1 MTRKRLLL
9 IIVGLFLLI
18 SFPIGLLIS
27 KSVGNIPS
35 DDPKYGGEMQSNYR
49 IYSPV
54 IPENL
59 TFAGEQ
65 VPLDNYYVYEA
76 VDRELLVNTYWQ
88 SNLILMIKRAYRFFP
103 VIEPILARE
112 KVPDD
117 FKYLS
122 LIESSFM
129 NVSSPAGAAGFW
141 QFLKATGEH
150 FGLEINADVDE
161 RYDLEKSTVAA
172 CKYLKVMQKQFNSW
186 TCAAAA
192 YNMGEGGLKKQMDNQ
207 KQNNYWDLY
216 LNTETSRYVSR
227 ILSLKIIMEAP
238 TKYGL
243 FLRYSDLYQPIQ
255 MRKIEV
261 DSAISSLID
270 FSIAQ
275 KSNYRV
281 LKEFNAWLRSS
292 SLPNKTRKKYII
304 QLPEIG
310 FSSRSRQLS
319 GLSSKFAIYKAD
331 SISSK

>member
-1 MTRKRLLL
+1 MTRKRFFFILSGL
-9 IIVGLFLLI
+9 IILLAFPLCFLV
-18 SFPIGLLIS
+18 S
-27 KSVGNIPS
+27 KSMEQKTS
-35 DDPKYGGEMQSNYR
+35 EDPKYGTEMQTNYR
-49 IYSPV
+49 VYSPI

-59 TFAGEQ
+59 SFAGES
-65 VPLDNYYVYEA
+65 VPLDVYYVYET

-103 VIEPILARE
+103 IIEPILARE

-117 FKYLS
+117 FKYLA

-129 NVSSPAGAAGFW
+129 NVASPAGAAGFW
-141 QFLKATGEH
+141 QFLKATGER
-150 FGLEINADVDE
+150 FGLEVNADVDE
-161 RYDLEKSTVAA
+161 RYDLEKSTIAA
-172 CKYLKVMQKQFNSW
+172 CKYLKIMQKQFNSW

-192 YNMGEGGLKKQMDNQ
+192 YNMGETGLKKQMNSQ
-207 KQNNYWDLY
+207 KQDNYWDLY

-243 FLRYSDLYQPIQ
+243 YLRYSDLYQPVQ
-255 MRKIEV
+255 TRKIEV
-261 DSAISSLID
+261 DSSIASLID
-270 FSIAQ
+270 FSISQ

-292 SLPNKTRKKYII
+292 SLPNKTGKKYII
-304 QLPEIG
+304 QLPETG

-331 SISSK
+331 SISAK

>member
-9 IIVGLFLLI
+9 IFTGLFILI
-18 SFPIGLLIS
+18 SFPVGILIS
-27 KSVGNIPS
+27 KTMDGKTS
-35 DDPKYGGEMQSNYR
+35 DDPKYGNEMQTNYR

-59 TFAGEQ
+59 SFAGET
-65 VPLDNYYVYEA
+65 VPIDVYYVYEA
-76 VDRELLVNTYWQ
+76 IDRELLVNTYWQ

-103 VIEPILARE
+103 IIEPILARE

-117 FKYLS
+117 FKYLA

-141 QFLKATGEH
+141 QFLKATGER
-150 FGLEINADVDE
+150 FGLEINAEVDE

-172 CKYLKVMQKQFNSW
+172 CKYLKIMQKQFNSW

-192 YNMGEGGLKKQMDNQ
+192 YNMGETGLKKQMDAQ
-207 KQNNYWDLY
+207 KQNSYWDLY

-243 FLRYSDLYQPIQ
+243 YLRYSDLYQPVQ

-261 DSAISSLID
+261 DTAIASLID

-275 KSNYRV
+275 KSNYRI
-281 LKEFNAWLRSS
+281 LKEHNAWLRST
-292 SLPNKTRKKYII
+292 SLTNKSKKKYII
-304 QLPEIG
+304 QLPENG

-331 SISSK
+331 SINPK